1 MTFKTKLRME
11 EYGSREWK
19 LLTPL
24 VYDDTFLGETFV
36 VPPDF
41 ITDLASIPRI
51 FHFLLPVND
60 KHRAAAVLHDWLYE
74 NADNDRY
81 TRAAIDY
88 VFYRAMLDSGVA
100 KWKAEI
106 IYAAVRLFGGTTK
119 RETEN
124 EQDRP

>member
-41 ITDLASIPRI
+41 ITDLASIPRV

-60 KHRAAAVLHDWLYE
+60 KHRAAAVLHDWLYTGTHYSRE
-74 NADNDRY
+74 AVD
-81 TRAAIDY
+81 TL
-88 VFYRAMLDSGVA
+88 FYRAMRDSGVSQ
-100 KWKAEI
+100 WKAELV
-106 IYAAVRLFGGTTK
+106 YASVRLFGGAVW
-119 RETEN
+119 N
-124 EQDRP
+124 EGRQ